1 VSDEKRFFFADVT
14 VYNTRKGRPVG
25 SGYLMPDFYV
35 RATDQEKATE
45 KVMLILGPVSR
56 KAQSF
61 KMDVRELDEE
71 ENGS

>member
-1 VSDEKRFFFADVT
+1 VPEKQFFVVDVT

-35 RATDQEKATE
+35 RAVSHEKATE
-45 KVMLILGPVSR
+45 TAMLILGPVSR

-61 KMDVRELDEE
+61 KMDVREIEGDAH
-71 ENGS
+71 GD